1 MAEQH
6 QVFIANSPTGWTNN
20 ELGLAWLQQVFNRY
34 TAAKARRRWRLLI
47 FDGHGSHLTAEFI
60 DFCDANRILLVIY
73 PPHST
78 HSLQPLDVVLFSP
91 LSRNYTSELNRNLQR
106 SQGIMRVTKREFY
119 SIFWAAWSC
128 DGDSWIQ
135 LRKVFDAA
143 VADRA
148 KVEAKQL
155 SQSLHSLQVN
165 NELLRVE
172 NRDLRDELNTKNK
185 RPTRSTTL
193 ATQDSNKA
201 NGGAVFLSPRK
212 LREAR
217 AREATKR
224 HEAEREQLQKSHDRD
239 LKAVA
244 TLYKK
249 QQSDLTKA
257 TRLRAKEERDQAKKQ
272 RAAELAERRA
282 LKKAATRR
290 CNRTKISRYKQ
301 YT

>member
-1 MAEQH
+1 M
-6 QVFIANSPTGWTNN
+6 
-20 ELGLAWLQQVFNRY
+20 
-34 TAAKARRRWRLLI
+34 KLL
-47 FDGHGSHLTAEFI
+47 SH
-60 DFCDANRILLVIY
+60 
-73 PPHST
+73 
-78 HSLQPLDVVLFSP
+78 
-91 LSRNYTSELNRNLQR
+91 
-106 SQGIMRVTKREFY
+106 
-119 SIFWAAWSC
+119 
-128 DGDSWIQ
+128 
-135 LRKVFDAA
+135 
-143 VADRA
+143 
-148 KVEAKQL
+148 
-155 SQSLHSLQVN
+155 VN

-217 AREATKR
+217 DREATKR
-224 HEAEREQLQKSHDRD
+224 DKAEQLQLQKSHDRD

-244 TLYKK
+244 TSYKK

-282 LKKAATRR
+282 LKKQQRDAATTQKSRDRGNSSKRKASHKSNQNLAKRR
-290 CNRTKISRYKQ
+290 RAVAATSQPDAGPAVASPPPKISARGRKIKTPARYK
-301 YT
+301 